1 MTTVP
6 DVQYAR
12 SGDVAIAYQVVG
24 DGPVDLVF
32 VPFFGNVR
40 WAWEQPLF
48 ARFLERLASFSRL
61 ILFEKRGTGLSDR
74 PRVLTLET
82 QMDDIRAVMDAVGSE
97 RAALFGG
104 TQGGQLCALFAASY
118 PERTRRRVLYNPHV
132 SPADVPPAPS
142 AEEARERWGT
152 REVSEELARAAYP
165 SMAGDP
171 AFLRWHVDYL
181 RFAASPGA
189 AGEFFRMLH
198 DTDISDVLPTIRVP
212 TLVIYR
218 ARRRDA
224 ALRVAE
230 LIPGAGA
237 VQIAGDDLGVW
248 IGDEIP
254 AEVERF
260 QSGREEAAV
269 PDSILTTIRF
279 TDIVGSTERA
289 AALGDRRWR
298 DLLARH
304 HAAVRRELAR
314 FRGQELDTAGDGFF
328 ATFDGPA
335 RAIRCAQAI
344 IADVGELGLDL
355 RAGLHTGECE
365 LHDGKLA
372 GIAVSVGSRVAAE
385 AGPGEVVVSGT
396 VRDLVAGSGIE
407 FQDLGV
413 RPLKGFRASG
423 GSTRSVPEPTLAGAT
438 ADFEVAA
445 ALSESGARRDCLA
458 SARRFRKALSRAR
471 ARLPGRGRGGRA
483 SGVCA

>member
-1 MTTVP
+1 MTAIPEVR
-6 DVQYAR
+6 YAR
-12 SGDVAIAYQVVG
+12 SGDVAIAYQVLG
-24 DGPVDLVF
+24 EGPVDLVF
-32 VPFFGNVR
+32 VPFFGNIR
-40 WAWEQPLF
+40 YAWEQPLF

-61 ILFEKRGTGLSDR
+61 ILFDKRGTGLSDR

-82 QMDDIRAVMDAVGSE
+82 QMDDIRAVLDAVGSE

-104 TQGGQLCALFAASY
+104 AQGGQLCALFAATY
-118 PERTRRRVLYNPHV
+118 PERTAALILYNPHA
-132 SPADVPPAPS
+132 SPADVPPAPGS
-142 AEEARERWGT
+142 ADEARERWGT
-152 REVSEELARAAYP
+152 RELAAELARAAYP

-171 AFLRWHVDYL
+171 AFLRWHADYL

-189 AGEFFRMLH
+189 AAEFFRMLH

-224 ALRVAE
+224 VLRVAE
-230 LIPGAGA
+230 LIPGARA
-237 VQIAGDDLGVW
+237 VQVPGDDLAPW
-248 IGDEIP
+248 TGDEAP

-260 QSGREEAAV
+260 LSGREEAPV
-269 PDSILTTIRF
+269 PDSILTTVLF

-289 AALGDRRWR
+289 AELGDRAWR
-298 DLLARH
+298 DLLTRH

-314 FRGQELDTAGDGFF
+314 FRGEELDTAGDGFF

-344 IADVGELGLDL
+344 VANVGELGLDL

-385 AGPGEVVVSGT
+385 AGPGEVLASST
-396 VRDLVAGSGIE
+396 VKDLVAGSGIE
-407 FQDLGV
+407 FEQLGA
-413 RPLKGFRASG
+413 RELKGVPGEWTLYVVRA
-423 GSTRSVPEPTLAGAT
+423 
-438 ADFEVAA
+438 
-445 ALSESGARRDCLA
+445 
-458 SARRFRKALSRAR
+458 
-471 ARLPGRGRGGRA
+471 
-483 SGVCA
+483 